1 MRPTNTVRLSVIA
14 LSLGLYAASLV
25 LPALQLRYHHEG
37 MVAPM
42 APAIAAAPAY
52 PPVLTPP
59 PNPLPAPAP
68 PPDPIITHVGWKML
82 LVSIAGPMDGNLA
95 ILANPL
101 LLLGWSLFL
110 MRRDR
115 WAAATLGVALLFAMQ
130 TFQLRESG
138 MYEDESGSNISYLN
152 HPLIGW
158 YLWVAAMLLPLAAA
172 LVFRRRSASS

>member
-1 MRPTNTVRLSVIA
+1 
-14 LSLGLYAASLV
+14 
-25 LPALQLRYHHEG
+25 
-37 MVAPM
+37 
-42 APAIAAAPAY
+42 
-52 PPVLTPP
+52 
-59 PNPLPAPAP
+59 
-68 PPDPIITHVGWKML
+68 
-82 LVSIAGPMDGNLA
+82 LA